1 MYLDWDVQLDGLAA
15 HAGLRVGHAVVAHGD
30 RSPRDAHGGAAGA
43 LRHELEAHAEVVGGA
58 QSASLLK
65 TQEQASEQA
74 CEQAREMVTPV
85 VPRVLARLAIGREQ
99 VDKRSGLRVPEFAF
113 GSGAHRLQPL
123 FQCRDRC
130 WISNDAK
137 LVVRRHAQQRLRFA
151 HKQRREAHV
160 S

>member
-74 CEQAREMVTPV
+74 SGTRSTIISPEV
-85 VPRVLARLAIGREQ
+85 VVHVRLLLLGRDAHLVGREA
-99 VDKRSGLRVPEFAF
+99 LIEAP
-113 GSGAHRLQPL
+113 
-123 FQCRDRC
+123 CRDV
-130 WISNDAK
+130 A
-137 LVVRRHAQQRLRFA
+137 LHLELPQRHL
-151 HKQRREAHV
+151 
-160 S
+160 